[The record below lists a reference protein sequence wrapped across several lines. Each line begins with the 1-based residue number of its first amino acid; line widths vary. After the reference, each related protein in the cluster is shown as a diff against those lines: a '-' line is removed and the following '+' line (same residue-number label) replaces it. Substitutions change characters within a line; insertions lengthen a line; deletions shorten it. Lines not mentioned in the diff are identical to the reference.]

1 ITGAIKDALRREDTF
16 TRTQREKIKRV
27 TSAIDS
33 LGEDFSE
40 EAIASKLGIDLSSY
54 QTLLE
59 EISPVITTSVEE
71 LLEEKGLEIADN
83 RDTIEDKIIEDET
96 RELLAKAIKRLTDKE
111 KQILNLYYY
120 EGLTLKQI
128 GGILGLTESRVSQL
142 HSQIRLKLRGFIK
155 NE

>member
-1 ITGAIKDALRREDTF
+1 M
-16 TRTQREKIKRV
+16 
-27 TSAIDS
+27 
-33 LGEDFSE
+33 
-40 EAIASKLGIDLSSY
+40 
-54 QTLLE
+54 LE